1 MKYNEKN
8 EEELKT
14 HKTEHESNKGSDVN
28 IDKMKSDC
36 SEKDLEIK
44 NWEEEYNQLY
54 NKYLMLYSDFDNFRK
69 RTNKEK
75 LDLIDS
81 ANESLIIDVLPVLDD
96 FERAV
101 VSMTDAA
108 NAESVMMGFLL
119 IYNKFQKVLA
129 EKGLKEIKCIYEPF
143 NADLHDAIARI
154 PAQKKKLKGKIVDQV
169 QKGYYLK
176 NKVIRHSKVVVGE

>member
-1 MKYNEKN
+1 MKHHDKTEDS
-8 EEELKT
+8 LKT
-14 HKTEHESNKGSDVN
+14 NNIESESKKDTDVN
-28 IDKMKSDC
+28 GDKKMSDC
-36 SEKDLEIK
+36 REKDIEIK

-54 NKYLMLYSDFDNFRK
+54 DKYLMLYSDFDNFRK

-81 ANESLIIDVLPVLDD
+81 ANESLILDVLPVLDD

-101 VSMTDAA
+101 DSMKDSG
-108 NAESVMMGFLL
+108 NAESVLTGFKL
-119 IYNKFQKVLA
+119 IYNKFQKVLND
-129 EKGLKEIKCIYEPF
+129 KGLKEIVCIEEPF

-154 PAQKKKLKGKIVDQV
+154 PTLKKKFRGRIVDQV

>member
-1 MKYNEKN
+1 MNHHDKTEDS
-8 EEELKT
+8 LKT
-14 HKTEHESNKGSDVN
+14 NNIESESKNDTDVN
-28 IDKMKSDC
+28 GDKKKSDC
-36 SEKDLEIK
+36 SEKDIEIK

-54 NKYLMLYSDFDNFRK
+54 DKYLMLYSDFDNFRK

-81 ANESLIIDVLPVLDD
+81 ANESLILDVLPVLDD

-101 VSMTDAA
+101 DSMKDSG
-108 NAESVMMGFLL
+108 NAESVLTGFKL
-119 IYNKFQKVLA
+119 IYNKFQRVLNDR
-129 EKGLKEIKCIYEPF
+129 GLKEIICIEEPF